1 MTETGRMGVSQH
13 IRDDIIPDDAGK
25 RSRTFFLFVI
35 ISFICHGIVFGSL
48 VLLPRLAPAKKLSPP
63 VINVSLVSLPAKT
76 GPEMTSPEETYPAP
90 KKSAAPKVA
99 PQPKPTVSV
108 APKKRKPKVSLKK
121 KTFKSR
127 KVIEQ
132 AITKLEKEVEDSRP
146 PSLNEALDKLK
157 RQVEETDP
165 AEHMRKEAVESL
177 ARKGSGIG
185 EGSLTDH
192 QKILG
197 VMKIYNAEIKYHIQK
212 NWVFSEQFAGGN
224 KDLETALAIK
234 VLPSG
239 EITDIWFDKKS
250 GNAHMDDSAYKALV
264 KSNPLPPLPEE
275 YTRPDYTIGFRF
287 GPKGLK

>member
-1 MTETGRMGVSQH
+1 MGATQH

-35 ISFICHGIVFGSL
+35 VSFICHGIVFGSL
-48 VLLPRLAPAKKLSPP
+48 VLLPKLAPAEKRLPP
-63 VINVSLVSLPAKT
+63 TINVSLVSLPANT
-76 GPEMTSPEETYPAP
+76 GPDISSSGETYQAP
-90 KKSAAPKVA
+90 KKRAAPKAA
-99 PQPKPTVSV
+99 PQSKPTVSV

-132 AITKLEKEVEDSRP
+132 AITRLEKEVEDSRP

-157 RQVEETDP
+157 HQVEKTDP
-165 AEHMRKEAVESL
+165 AERLRKEAVESL
-177 ARKGSGIG
+177 ARKGSGVG

-192 QKILG
+192 QKISG
-197 VMKIYNAEIKYHIQK
+197 VMQIYNAEIKYHIQK
-212 NWVFSEQFAGGN
+212 NWVFSEQFAGSN
-224 KDLETALAIK
+224 QDLETALAIK

-250 GNAHMDDSAYKALV
+250 GNTHMDDSAYKALI

-275 YTRPDYTIGFRF
+275 FTRPDYTIGFRF